1 MYFSFQICSHTLNYL
16 NSLGVWAQ
24 LANYT
29 ILNNPTASEFQILIH
44 NLAHLIECCCFLYFL
59 LSSLD
64 TSLNVIIVDLLFNFL
79 YLVCTISFAHMASL
93 LLRISSVQKYMISMS
108 ILVRP
113 FLNNILY
120 ERTGNFLCLLQ
131 IAIFWLSP
139 MSDSSIAHYSCHSKY
154 SYCFTLQT
162 YFWCCIPSSRSSGTV
177 LTQNFFNVFLSSVS
191 RYRFPLRH

>member
-1 MYFSFQICSHTLNYL
+1 
-16 NSLGVWAQ
+16 
-24 LANYT
+24 
-29 ILNNPTASEFQILIH
+29 
-44 NLAHLIECCCFLYFL
+44 
-59 LSSLD
+59 
-64 TSLNVIIVDLLFNFL
+64 
-79 YLVCTISFAHMASL
+79 MASL

-131 IAIFWLSP
+131 ITIFWLSP

-191 RYRFPLRH
+191 RYRFPLKALKVWMWCGLMIETENQPVLDVYHIIQSLILESRQLLI